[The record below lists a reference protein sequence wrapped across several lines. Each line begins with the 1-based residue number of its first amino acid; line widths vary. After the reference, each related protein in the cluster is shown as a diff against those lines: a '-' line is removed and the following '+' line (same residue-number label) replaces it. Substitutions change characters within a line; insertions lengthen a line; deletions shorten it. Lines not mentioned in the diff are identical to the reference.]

1 VHRRVS
7 GFLIVAE
14 YYGRGGRRPRIEECP
29 NAGRP
34 AFLGTISIYLR
45 GTDDG
50 TKWRLAFVSYFV
62 ARQSSIDISTRGD
75 RFAQLYDVTCQG
87 GVVQPLI

>member
-1 VHRRVS
+1 MAV
-7 GFLIVAE
+7 E
-14 YYGRGGRRPRIEECP
+14 YYGRGSRRPRIEERS
-29 NAGRP
+29 NTGRP
-34 AFLGTISIYLR
+34 TFLRTIFSHLN

-50 TKWRLAFVSYFV
+50 TKWGPAFVSGTIL
-62 ARQSSIDISTRGD
+62 ALKGHTTIDISARGD